1 MKWQSRGVGRVREE
15 KTVFLPAS
23 HALLPDSCDWC
34 MTFWRNYKCINPR
47 KKKPFMVDYACSWR
61 FLNDQSLSAFNLLIM
76 SALMPALSNKGATCC
91 KYTRRALPFL
101 LLGLI
106 TTFNLRG
113 LVRKPDENS
122 HVRIRRLTM
131 GPFIRGKIRRVS
143 NKTRTVP
150 FICACLI

>member
-15 KTVFLPAS
+15 KTVFSPAS
-23 HALLPDSCDWC
+23 HAPFPDSRDWC
-34 MTFWRNYKCINPR
+34 MTFWGNCKCIPSE
-47 KKKPFMVDYACSWR
+47 KKKPFIVDYACSWR
-61 FLNDQSLSAFNLLIM
+61 FLNNQSLSAFNLLIM

-91 KYTRRALPFL
+91 KYTRRAWPFL

-122 HVRIRRLTM
+122 HVRIRRLTI
-131 GPFIRGKIRRVS
+131 GLFIWGKIRRVS
-143 NKTRTVP
+143 NKTRTVS
-150 FICACLI
+150 FIRACLI